1 MKLDKN
7 PFCGIC
13 VPGRRPDQRAYM
25 ARLTVAICFAK
36 AAKDAAIISR
46 PTVSLN
52 HALFP
57 QKH

>member
-1 MKLDKN
+1 
-7 PFCGIC
+7 
-13 VPGRRPDQRAYM
+13 M